1 MPPPPVANQFYHDTH
16 DGFLVLS
23 VELSHLLPHTFPP
36 PQVANQFYHDTHDGF
51 LVLSV
56 DDDPIN
62 QMVVE
67 NLLSTEGYQV

>member
-1 MPPPPVANQFYHDTH
+1 MTPMGHPQRLMLSLCPLQSGEQSGASHQFYHDNN
-16 DGFLVLS
+16 DG
-23 VELSHLLPHTFPP
+23 
-36 PQVANQFYHDTHDGF
+36 Y

-67 NLLSTEGYQV
+67 NLLSTEGYQVRSLL

>member
-1 MPPPPVANQFYHDTH
+1 MMTAPPLPPLQAEQSGPSQHRFYHDTN
-16 DGFLVLS
+16 DG
-23 VELSHLLPHTFPP
+23 
-36 PQVANQFYHDTHDGF
+36 Y

-67 NLLSTEGYQV
+67 NLLSTEGYQVRNIHTLEVLLCIQFTG